1 MSESTVRRLVRKAY
15 EEENAEAGLFSD
27 ERIRN
32 FFAVMKTLV
41 NDCFLSLYNT
51 VHDEYSGNERE
62 ERFARGLAYIANDQ
76 NHRLGLEE
84 ASRAT
89 QEFPTIAHEYERAM
103 VSFAQVMVSTR
114 DPSLKVEVPS
124 FTQFLLK
131 LYKRMAQ
138 SIEVRSMRY
147 FRMTYFEQDI
157 YLKDVLRVTMNS
169 CLMLRLGASAP
180 STPRAPSVVP
190 EPSIL
195 AGALASS
202 RTGGSGAGGN
212 GTCGSGGSGS
222 TMARSR
228 QEHRQAHHVLPSDSV
243 SNVPPARLPAAPAKD
258 KRQRP
263 RSMLTTMSEQSS
275 SGSEHSDF
283 SLRKYKQ
290 QLQANSV
297 PKKQPPFKQPSF
309 VNTKEVDLTPL
320 PNDEIGELG
329 DDKCASDLLGYSTLS
344 RR

>member
-15 EEENAEAGLFSD
+15 EEENVEAGLFAD

-32 FFAVMKTLV
+32 FFAVMKTLI

-51 VHDEYSGNERE
+51 VHDEYSGQERE

-103 VSFAQVMVSTR
+103 VSFAQAMVSTR

-131 LYKRMAQ
+131 LYKRVAQ
-138 SIEVRSMRY
+138 SIEVRTMRY

-157 YLKDVLRVTMNS
+157 FLKDVLRVAMNS
-169 CLMLRLGASAP
+169 CLMLRLAAAVPGAALP
-180 STPRAPSVVP
+180 SNTSVAA
-190 EPSIL
+190 EGSIL

-202 RTGGSGAGGN
+202 RSSFKGGQSGQGGSGA
-212 GTCGSGGSGS
+212 
-222 TMARSR
+222 RR
-228 QEHRQAHHVLPSDSV
+228 EHHVLPSDSV
-243 SNVPPARLPAAPAKD
+243 SNVPPAPMPVHD
-258 KRQRP
+258 KRNRP
-263 RSMLTTMSEQSS
+263 RSMLTTMSEHTSS
-275 SGSEHSDF
+275 SDSDRSQF

-290 QLQANSV
+290 QLQA
-297 PKKQPPFKQPSF
+297 KGAAAQKRPPFKQPSF

-320 PNDEIGELG
+320 PDENADLG
-329 DDKCASDLLGYSTLS
+329 DDKCASDLLGYSILS
-344 RR
+344 RRSQTSRR